1 MNLGVGSEIELTC
14 GDAVP
19 GGRVLARHEGKIVLV
34 AGALPGERV
43 VARVTK
49 ESKSLAEADVTAV
62 HAPHEARRTPP
73 CPHAAECG
81 GCDFQHASRSAQLA
95 MKRSIVIDAFR
106 RIGKIDVG
114 SILEGPTDAVPE
126 FGARTRIRLSIDSA
140 GRPGLLRR
148 ASHDVVPIAD
158 CMLMT
163 PAFGKSVLPWI
174 RLLPPWSRAAA
185 RFDSD
190 QNAVILLE
198 SEDGSEG
205 KEHRRLAKRT
215 KETERSPGIV
225 GILAD
230 GVPLAGRREL
240 VFRMRGKELATDAAS
255 FFQGS
260 VEGAVELVRVV
271 EEMIGA
277 DRRGQ
282 LLDLY
287 AGSGLLSVGAGDGFA
302 YVVASDAEERAVR
315 MLRRNLERHGI
326 PGEARAEEAQ
336 VTLRKAQRME
346 VETVIVDP
354 PRTGM
359 EKVVRQALVERG
371 PRRIVAVSCD
381 PATGARDTADLLAAG
396 YRLERITALDLF
408 PVTAHVETV
417 ALLRREGAASNG
429 ESPREE

>member
-1 MNLGVGSEIELTC
+1 V
-14 GDAVP
+14 
-19 GGRVLARHEGKIVLV
+19 
-34 AGALPGERV
+34 
-43 VARVTK
+43 
-49 ESKSLAEADVTAV
+49 
-62 HAPHEARRTPP
+62 
-73 CPHAAECG
+73 
-81 GCDFQHASRSAQLA
+81 
-95 MKRSIVIDAFR
+95 
-106 RIGKIDVG
+106 
-114 SILEGPTDAVPE
+114 
-126 FGARTRIRLSIDSA
+126 
-140 GRPGLLRR
+140 
-148 ASHDVVPIAD
+148 
-158 CMLMT
+158 
-163 PAFGKSVLPWI
+163 
-174 RLLPPWSRAAA
+174 AA

-190 QNAVILLE
+190 ENAVLLLE

-215 KETERSPGIV
+215 KETERPPGVV

-230 GVPLAGRREL
+230 GVPLAGQREL
-240 VFRMRGKELATDAAS
+240 VFRVRGKELVVDAAS

-260 VEGAVELVRVV
+260 VEGAEELVRVV
-271 EEMIGA
+271 EETLGA
-277 DRRGQ
+277 DRHGQ

-287 AGSGLLSVGAGDGFA
+287 AGSGLLSVGVGEGFA
-302 YVVASDAEERAVR
+302 YVIASDAEERAVR

-336 VTLRKAQRME
+336 VTLRKAPRAE

-417 ALLRREGAASNG
+417 ALLRSADGAPNDEAA
-429 ESPREE
+429 RAQ